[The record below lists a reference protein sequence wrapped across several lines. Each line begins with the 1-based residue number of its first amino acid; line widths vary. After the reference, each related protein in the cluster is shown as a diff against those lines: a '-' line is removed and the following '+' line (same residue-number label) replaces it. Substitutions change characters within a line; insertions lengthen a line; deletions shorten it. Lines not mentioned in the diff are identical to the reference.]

1 MLGSVVF
8 ELFIYRPRAEKTPAA
23 GAADLLQCHDAV
35 SALLTELGTT
45 AAELEREAVVGDG
58 RDPAQR
64 WAEHERDW
72 RRRWNGA
79 NDLCRFDRAPE
90 PALGPAFEWMTAVWE
105 KLPALQ
111 LSYRDQMRRFA
122 EHPGAELEEMRAAL
136 DRSRKLLEEE
146 LVNEKESGASPQP
159 EGSTPQ

>member
-1 MLGSVVF
+1 MLGSVVY
-8 ELFIYRPRAEKTPAA
+8 ELFIYRPNSHEAPAVA

-35 SALLTELGTT
+35 AELLTDLGTT

-58 RDPAQR
+58 RELAQR

-111 LSYRDQMRRFA
+111 LTYRDQMRRFA
-122 EHPGAELEEMRAAL
+122 ENPGSELEEMRAAL

-146 LVNEKESGASPQP
+146 LSHQP
-159 EGSTPQ
+159 EGSTPE